1 MSRTSSVGALLA
13 SFKVDAPQVEEHDAD
28 ARLVEIREVLS
39 EGLDGTSDDELDAY
53 AVLAERFGLYADA
66 WNALTLRRPSSAI
79 PVSLRGVGL
88 RAFFALFPNVARERP
103 EIAVAI
109 AKGDGATVGG
119 DVLVDALAYWCRRMD
134 QRRDEDVDVLG
145 RSLVSMLDVLDA
157 VHGRELEASEL
168 PHDFISD
175 FVALALSVAEGLD
188 HDVDRMG
195 RLGLVL
201 ARALSW
207 SVALREIEASD
218 PTTPMF
224 EDLPAVEGH
233 DGAGE
238 LDSKVDEESLSAGSS
253 RSDGERGGTRDG
265 VLAPLREG
273 RRRIVVIGGL
283 AAPWSHLVG
292 IAKKMG
298 ISESSLKHYDYD
310 QLKSRGVHGIVN
322 IATDAGVLIGP
333 VPHKAAGVGHHSSPV
348 QQAKSELGLP
358 VVELREKTAKATLKI
373 SKSSFRDGLEAL
385 LRELAVRDRETD
397 AMAAA

>member
-88 RAFFALFPNVARERP
+88 RAFFALFPDVARERP

-109 AKGDGATVGG
+109 AKGDGATIDG
-119 DVLVDALAYWCRRMD
+119 DALVDALSFWCRRME
-134 QRRDEDVDVLG
+134 QRQDEGIAELG
-145 RSLVSMLDVLDA
+145 QGLASMLLVLEV

-168 PHDFISD
+168 PRDFIAD
-175 FVALALSVAEGLD
+175 FVALALRVAEGLD
-188 HDVDRMG
+188 NDVDRVG
-195 RLGLVL
+195 RLGPVL

-207 SVALREIEASD
+207 SVSLREREASD
-218 PTTPMF
+218 PMTPMF
-224 EDLPAVEGH
+224 EGSPAVEGH
-233 DGAGE
+233 EGAGE
-238 LDSKVDEESLSAGSS
+238 LDSKVDAESLSAGSS
-253 RSDGERGGTRDG
+253 RSVGQQGRSLDD